1 MPDGTLE
8 DMARLNEIREAV
20 YENFKPLLEAFRGK
34 DNTVSTQT
42 YELYSLIRRLDM
54 EQLLKERGNFFEAH
68 GNQARAK
75 EYDQI
80 YKIVMDLLDKVTS
93 LLGDETMSRYY
104 PAG

>member
-42 YELYSLIRRLDM
+42 YELYSLIRGLTWSS
-54 EQLLKERGNFFEAH
+54 
-68 GNQARAK
+68 
-75 EYDQI
+75 Y
-80 YKIVMDLLDKVTS
+80 
-93 LLGDETMSRYY
+93 
-104 PAG
+104 

>member
-42 YELYSLIRRLDM
+42 YELYSLIRRLNM

-68 GNQARAK
+68 GNQAVS
-75 EYDQI
+75 YTHLDV
-80 YKIVMDLLDKVTS
+80 YKRQRIPCL
-93 LLGDETMSRYY
+93 
-104 PAG
+104 

>member
-1 MPDGTLE
+1 M
-8 DMARLNEIREAV
+8 RI
-20 YENFKPLLEAFRGK
+20 FKPLLEAFRGK

-80 YKIVMDLLDKVTS
+80 YKNRDGSARQSDVS
-93 LLGDETMSRYY
+93 
-104 PAG
+104 AGR